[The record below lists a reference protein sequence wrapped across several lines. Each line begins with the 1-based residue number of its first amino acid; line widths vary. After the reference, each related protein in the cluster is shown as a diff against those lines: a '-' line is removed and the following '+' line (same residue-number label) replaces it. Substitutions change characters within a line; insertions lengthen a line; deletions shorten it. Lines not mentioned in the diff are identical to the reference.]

1 MSGVGKVALVTG
13 CNTGI
18 GKETVRGL
26 AAEGYKVYMACR
38 DMAKCEQA
46 RDDIAA
52 GVPNTS
58 IHCRKC
64 DLADLESV
72 KTFAT
77 EFLQEENK
85 LDVLIN
91 NAGVMWGP
99 KLLTKQGLEMQI
111 GVNHVGHFY
120 LTKLLLDLLKKSAPS
135 RIVVVSS
142 RAHTRGQINFDD
154 LNSEK
159 SYAQMSAYSQSKL
172 ANVLFAR
179 ELAGKL
185 KGTGVTVNSLHPGVI
200 NTELARNTPVVNNFV
215 VKWMLK
221 MFLKTPA
228 QGAATTL
235 HVAMSPEGGEVTG
248 KYFSDSKITRT
259 APQAEDDEV
268 ARKLWNATEEIIQSK
283 LGSN

>member
-26 AAEGYKVYMACR
+26 VAEGYKVYMACR

-46 RDDIAA
+46 RDEIALD
-52 GVPNTS
+52 VPNTL

-77 EFLQEENK
+77 EFLDEEK
-85 LDVLIN
+85 RLDVLIN

-111 GVNHVGHFY
+111 GVNHFGHFL
-120 LTKLLLDLLKKSAPS
+120 LTNLLLDLLKKSAPS

-159 SYAQMSAYSQSKL
+159 SYSTMGAYAQSKL
-172 ANVLFAR
+172 ANVLFAK
-179 ELAGKL
+179 ELSTKL
-185 KGTGVTVNSLHPGVI
+185 QGTGVTVNSLHPGVI
-200 NTELARNTPVVNNFV
+200 NTELARNTPIVNNFV
-215 VKWMLK
+215 VKSMLK

-235 HVAMSPEGGEVTG
+235 HVATSPEVAEVTG
-248 KYFSDSKITRT
+248 KYFSDCKITRT
-259 APQAEDDEV
+259 AAQAEDVEV
-268 ARKLWNATEEIIQSK
+268 ARKLWNITDEIIQNK